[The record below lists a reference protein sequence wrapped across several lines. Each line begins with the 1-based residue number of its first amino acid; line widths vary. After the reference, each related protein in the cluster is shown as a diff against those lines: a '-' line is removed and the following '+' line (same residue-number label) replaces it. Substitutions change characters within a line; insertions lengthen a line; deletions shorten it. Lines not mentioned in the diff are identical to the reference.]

1 MHPICYPRGRVRF
14 PALAL
19 PALVCYITGVI
30 ERDMRTL
37 LQTKIRRS
45 HLGIRYDIYVDGNY
59 RATAYKA
66 SEIEPLIQSLKLD
79 CE

>member
-1 MHPICYPRGRVRF
+1 MVRF

-19 PALVCYITGVI
+19 RATTCYITRVVKKA
-30 ERDMRTL
+30 MRTL

-45 HLGIRYDIYVDGNY
+45 HLGVRYDIYVDGNY
-59 RATAYKA
+59 RGTAYKA

>member
-1 MHPICYPRGRVRF
+1 
-14 PALAL
+14 
-19 PALVCYITGVI
+19 
-30 ERDMRTL
+30 MRTL

-59 RATAYKA
+59 RGTAYTA